1 MPRSFTL
8 LLFLLCSLTIS
19 WPDAWA
25 CTSLRIR
32 TSDGLVFYARTME
45 GEWTLQTVMGVVPPG
60 TPFQGTLPDG
70 TSNGAKWQA
79 KYAFVGMFDFGVAL
93 ASDGMNEKG
102 LVVGQLFLP
111 GYAAYERYDPAK
123 SGETLA
129 QYEFGTW
136 LLANFASVAEVRQ
149 GYRAVRVCEGP
160 VGESGPL
167 PLHYV
172 VHDAT
177 GDCVVI
183 EYTAGKIALYDNPLG
198 VLTNSPTFDWMTT
211 NLDNYINL
219 SVMNVPQKELRGAAL
234 KQFGQGSGLFG
245 LPGDYSPPSRF
256 VRMVALTQAALPAK
270 GAAAGLNQ
278 AITILDN
285 VDIPT
290 GAARQKAEQGE
301 LYDKTIWSVVAD
313 TANLRYYY
321 RSIDNKNWRYVDL
334 AKAVAAAKGI
344 TAIPVFIPAD
354 YPDVTSQA
362 TPFK

>member
-1 MPRSFTL
+1 M
-8 LLFLLCSLTIS
+8 
-19 WPDAWA
+19 
-25 CTSLRIR
+25 
-32 TSDGLVFYARTME
+32 
-45 GEWTLQTVMGVVPPG
+45 
-60 TPFQGTLPDG
+60 
-70 TSNGAKWQA
+70 
-79 KYAFVGMFDFGVAL
+79 
-93 ASDGMNEKG
+93 
-102 LVVGQLFLP
+102 
-111 GYAAYERYDPAK
+111 
-123 SGETLA
+123 
-129 QYEFGTW
+129 
-136 LLANFASVAEVRQ
+136 
-149 GYRAVRVCEGP
+149 
-160 VGESGPL
+160 
-167 PLHYV
+167 
-172 VHDAT
+172 
-177 GDCVVI
+177 VI

-354 YPDVTSQA
+354 YPDVTSQGHA
-362 TPFK
+362 LQINTVRASAAASLPREPEACLAALRPWKAGVPPPPAAGARRQAARGLRKAARPRVQGQQAGKPEETRF

>member
-136 LLANFASVAEVRQ
+136 LLAKLRQ
-149 GYRAVRVCEGP
+149 RCRGAPG
-160 VGESGPL
+160 
-167 PLHYV
+167 
-172 VHDAT
+172 
-177 GDCVVI
+177 
-183 EYTAGKIALYDNPLG
+183 
-198 VLTNSPTFDWMTT
+198 
-211 NLDNYINL
+211 L
-219 SVMNVPQKELRGAAL
+219 SRRPCLRGGPSASPVPCPCITWCMTQRATAW
-234 KQFGQGSGLFG
+234 SSNTRPAR
-245 LPGDYSPPSRF
+245 LPF
-256 VRMVALTQAALPAK
+256 T
-270 GAAAGLNQ
+270 
-278 AITILDN
+278 TI
-285 VDIPT
+285 PW
-290 GAARQKAEQGE
+290 A
-301 LYDKTIWSVVAD
+301 S
-313 TANLRYYY
+313 
-321 RSIDNKNWRYVDL
+321 
-334 AKAVAAAKGI
+334 
-344 TAIPVFIPAD
+344 
-354 YPDVTSQA
+354 
-362 TPFK
+362 